1 MKAALLVEPRVLVH
15 REVPDPRPAVGD
27 VTVRLDAVG
36 ICGSDVHIH
45 DGSVNWNFG
54 PDGHPIPLGRHPQIL
69 GHEMVGRVVE
79 VGDAVERLVPGDR
92 VVIDQGIN
100 CASRGRAADD
110 WCACCATGF
119 SHHCVDYEEHGITGL
134 PGGFAD
140 CIVIP
145 EVNAIPIVG
154 DIPDEVATMTEP
166 LGCVIHHLELAER
179 QALRYRFTATS
190 RRDRIRSVVMF
201 GLGPSGQLF
210 GRTLRSVVGFEGE
223 IIVADPS
230 AAKRRMA
237 VETFG
242 AIEVD
247 PETGSD
253 VAAEIRD
260 RTDGRGCEMLIDA
273 CGARSAWI
281 DFAKVIRKQ
290 ATAILYGYGRDRGG
304 SGTLDALQWRGAG
317 LVTSSGASGPIGP
330 DGRPEVYRACL
341 EHLQTRRVVVDDLI
355 THRYERLE
363 DLGDAL
369 GIDPRAPDYLKGVLL
384 RSGG

>member
-15 REVPDPRPAVGD
+15 REIPDPRPAVGD
-27 VTVRLDAVG
+27 VMVRLDAVG
-36 ICGSDVHIH
+36 ICGSDVHVH
-45 DGSVNWNFG
+45 DGAVNWNLG
-54 PDGHPIPLGRHPQIL
+54 ADGCPIPLTRAPQIL

-79 VGDAVERLVPGDR
+79 VGDAVESLSPGDR
-92 VVIDQGIN
+92 VVLDQGIN

-110 WCACCATGF
+110 WCEYCTTGF

-145 EVNAIPIVG
+145 EVNAIPITG
-154 DIPDEVATMTEP
+154 DVSDEAAAMTEP
-166 LGCVIHHLELAER
+166 LGCVIHHLRLAER
-179 QALRYRFTATS
+179 QALRYRFEPAA
-190 RRDRIRSVVMF
+190 RHDRIRSIVMF

-210 GRTLRSVVGFEGE
+210 GRALRHVMGFEGL

-230 AAKRRMA
+230 LAKRRMA

-242 AIEVD
+242 AIAIE
-247 PETGSD
+247 PGSN
-253 VAAEIRD
+253 VAAEIME
-260 RTDGRGCEMLIDA
+260 RTSGRGCEMLIDA
-273 CGARSAWI
+273 CGALPAWI

-304 SGTLDALQWRGAG
+304 SGSLDALQWRGAG
-317 LVTSSGASGPIGP
+317 LVTSSGASGSLGS
-330 DGRPEVYRACL
+330 DGRPELYRDCL
-341 EHLQTRRVVVDDLI
+341 EHLQMGRVAVDDLI

-363 DLGDAL
+363 ELDRAL
-369 GIDPRAPDYLKGVLL
+369 GIDPIAPDYLKGVLI